1 MYNPFTNA
9 QSSWVKYNSYVWKTA
24 PNGMEYIMPVES
36 SMPEIYDPL
45 ENPEEIVLDAIRTG
59 RICMSKDA
67 ETEARKAIFDFI
79 RKYGLL
85 GMMTAL
91 PTTPRFIEYEK
102 VYLPKNRFI
111 KAETMDT
118 EAYLA
123 HFYPF
128 ERPRFKKKGIESS
141 WEIDDPTMAAL
152 FLTFQNRL
160 QSQVMTFQRTYGER
174 YDWLKL
180 QFTDWALIAMTCFF
194 YCEDRDNID
203 PVQRDVYRK
212 ALEGFDSTAPG
223 FHYALTDERPVLVWD
238 FHSLSLTLQMLL
250 AFLLTDDQRPLRLCR
265 NCMKPFISETSD
277 EKYCS
282 AKCRKARE
290 RGE

>member
-1 MYNPFTNA
+1 M
-9 QSSWVKYNSYVWKTA
+9 
-24 PNGMEYIMPVES
+24 PNCV
-36 SMPEIYDPL
+36 
-45 ENPEEIVLDAIRTG
+45 
-59 RICMSKDA
+59 
-67 ETEARKAIFDFI
+67 
-79 RKYGLL
+79 
-85 GMMTAL
+85 MTAL
-91 PTTPRFIEYEK
+91 PTTPKFIEYEK

-118 EAYLA
+118 EDYLS

-141 WEIDDPTMAAL
+141 WEINDPTMAAL

-180 QFTDWALIAMTCFF
+180 QFTDWTLIAMTCFF
-194 YCEDRDNID
+194 YYEDRDNID
-203 PVQRDVYRK
+203 PVQREVYRK

-250 AFLLTDDQRPLRLCR
+250 SEKLKAQVPIPPNLVAPGIQQRRAGIIKGMGKIGLIHSGLLSRSNED
-265 NCMKPFISETSD
+265 S
-277 EKYCS
+277 
-282 AKCRKARE
+282 
-290 RGE
+290 